1 MVLNFTFY
9 QSFPGKDYLTYTNFH
24 CFVLGHQN
32 KIIKKGRASW
42 SISGCPVL
50 ATDALDLDSAGCQ
63 RAMVEVVKLN
73 VRGVP
78 YQTSLATLEH
88 WANTQSQCWQPPQN
102 WKKKDEDGLYFIVRQ
117 GWRAVQVYLLFFKT
131 FWKTVL
137 RWREVSL
144 YVLNY
149 NQTRFWKLWIIGSEA
164 HLFLKLIG

>member
-1 MVLNFTFY
+1 MILNFTFY

-102 WKKKDEDGLYFIVRQ
+102 WKKKMKMDCTSSSDRDEELFRYTYRFLRLMKIWKHFGKLFWDGGKFRYM
-117 GWRAVQVYLLFFKT
+117 Y
-131 FWKTVL
+131 
-137 RWREVSL
+137 
-144 YVLNY
+144 
-149 NQTRFWKLWIIGSEA
+149 
-164 HLFLKLIG
+164 